1 MTDLEQKPRLRFK
14 GFTEAWEQRKYED
27 IGSNFNGGTLSYASL
42 DENGKLKCVLY
53 GDLYTLYDSI
63 ILKIERKTNFKGNT
77 IFKNDI
83 LFPQSTTVDAY
94 SLISPACLNEETAET
109 SGVFVI
115 RPNKNI
121 DGNFIAYY
129 SKGNEKQRNKLAK
142 NAQGLTIVHLY
153 YQSIKNEILYIPNLK
168 EQKMIS
174 AFFMRLDSL
183 ITLHQRKYEKLKSMK
198 AALLEKMFPSENET
212 TPKIRFKGFTEAWEQ
227 RKYEDIGSNFN
238 GGTLSYASLDE
249 NGKLKCVLYGDL
261 YTLYDSIILKIERK
275 TNFKGNTIFKNDI
288 LFPQSTTVDAYSLIS
303 PACLNEETA
312 ETSGVFV
319 IRPNKNIDGNFIAY
333 YSKGNEKQRNKL
345 AKNAQGLTIVHLYY
359 QSIKNEILY
368 IPNLKE
374 QKMISA
380 FFMRL
385 DSLITLHQRKCEKLK
400 NLKKSLLE
408 RMFI

>member
-14 GFTEAWEQRKYED
+14 GFTEAWEQRIIKD
-27 IGSNFNGGTLSYASL
+27 LITKGGSGGTPSTSNASFYDGIIPFLSITDISNSNGFIFDTEKHITESALNSSAAWIVPKESVSLAMYASV
-42 DENGKLKCVLY
+42 GKVA
-53 GDLYTLYDSI
+53 
-63 ILKIERKTNFKGNT
+63 ILKENIATSQAFYNM
-77 IFKNDI
+77 IFKTIELRDYCFQYLKKMEISNEWI
-83 LFPQSTTVDAY
+83 PYISTGTQAN
-94 SLISPACLNEETAET
+94 LNAEK
-109 SGVFVI
+109 V
-115 RPNKNI
+115 
-121 DGNFIAYY
+121 
-129 SKGNEKQRNKLAK
+129 Q
-142 NAQGLTIVHLY
+142 
-153 YQSIKNEILYIPNLK
+153 NLK
-168 EQKMIS
+168 LYVPSEKCEQKKIGQL
-174 AFFMRLDSL
+174 FYKLDSL

-385 DSLITLHQRKCEKLK
+385 DSLITLHQRKLI
-400 NLKKSLLE
+400 
-408 RMFI
+408 F

>member
-1 MTDLEQKPRLRFK
+1 M
-14 GFTEAWEQRKYED
+14 
-27 IGSNFNGGTLSYASL
+27 
-42 DENGKLKCVLY
+42 
-53 GDLYTLYDSI
+53 
-63 ILKIERKTNFKGNT
+63 
-77 IFKNDI
+77 
-83 LFPQSTTVDAY
+83 LFCY
-94 SLISPACLNEETAET
+94 S
-109 SGVFVI
+109 
-115 RPNKNI
+115 
-121 DGNFIAYY
+121 
-129 SKGNEKQRNKLAK
+129 
-142 NAQGLTIVHLY
+142 
-153 YQSIKNEILYIPNLK
+153 
-168 EQKMIS
+168 
-174 AFFMRLDSL
+174 
-183 ITLHQRKYEKLKSMK
+183 
-198 AALLEKMFPSENET
+198 
-212 TPKIRFKGFTEAWEQ
+212 WEQ